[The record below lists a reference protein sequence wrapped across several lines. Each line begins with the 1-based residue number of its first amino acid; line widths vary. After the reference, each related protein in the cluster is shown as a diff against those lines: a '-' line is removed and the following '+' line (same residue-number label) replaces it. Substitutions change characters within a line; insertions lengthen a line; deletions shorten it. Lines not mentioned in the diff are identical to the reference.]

1 MHDRV
6 PTTYT
11 PKITVKPQDSLYQLS
26 YSEVHPSNNE
36 YNEVQVSSPDFKAF
50 NIYFYVDIPTI
61 DYYIDELNDTKLSR
75 FNRKFK
81 LNLLRDNIWRAF
93 TNGNQE
99 FWDTIRKDK
108 VCCSLNIRTSGSLR
122 YVGTIKYL
130 MESIFKEFG
139 SGNLK
144 ISVTVS
150 DLTYKWFR
158 TFLDKELLEAGI
170 VTFIRVKNVVFKS
183 KHGEG
188 NNCGGNGSPPYS
200 MENPFKEYF
209 RRLHAKF
216 THDTIEH
223 GPVSQLDSIVIVTNS
238 TGIKALLTIL
248 SDKPLTNFISE
259 QSINELYNYTV
270 SFSNLGQDYS
280 HSGSCESIVS
290 SIERNGTSTSSISRK
305 SSSLL
310 NFQNIALTS
319 NKDRSVRIRS
329 QSLTNR
335 RVTNTRI
342 LNRSF
347 SNGNNNNLAN
357 HSSGNS
363 MNTIPDDGTNNCGG
377 SSGSSYNSNGS
388 TTENLEVWYERHGAR
403 VDSDLYESC
412 SNEIHVNR
420 DQDDGYDYEYDDDDS
435 VTDSEYDRKSNDDGI
450 SFYVRSFL
458 SRTPSVSNIGNDDN
472 FEEVP
477 AAFSSTTQATM
488 NTVTNTDKKSRV
500 RSLSLMDPAL
510 KRPFVQITTTTPPAI
525 ITTTTINNHDDNHNN
540 IPIYLTVPKEQSSRS
555 YNNICI
561 HDGDFNDPL
570 SSRRARK
577 RKLSISRGNSLIP
590 PELYS
595 RISSPAV
602 SSNSSSTSLPYLNNT
617 PSIDIIMCDKDG
629 SSGGIRNSGMD
640 SNSYGDS
647 NGSGNS
653 SSGSPT
659 LKVSHSPLRFEKNL
673 TKEPQQYEHQGVN
686 YFADFLTRL
695 KSQQR
700 SGIQRPFGLCFN
712 NYNYEY
718 LKSITQRH
726 HNSRLSSTEDC
737 TTSSGSL
744 YEDDEIQDETF
755 AGEANTDNSSLNRDR
770 NRNGS
775 ITETITTTAG
785 GIDSCEHSLSGDG
798 SSDVSMTRHSEGNSS
813 SSSISSTVEDLGLSL
828 HLDLYGNKDAHV
840 PKSKTQL
847 LSEPG
852 NDDTDGDNCQTT
864 IGSPKVPFKKIPSL
878 NLYGDEDFSMPF
890 GAGETASTNQPGRS
904 AWVLGG
910 NVL

>member
-6 PTTYT
+6 PTTYI
-11 PKITVKPQDSLYQLS
+11 PKITIKPQDSLYQLS
-26 YSEVHPSNNE
+26 YSEVHPSNNK
-36 YNEVQVSSPDFKAF
+36 YNEDQVSLPDFKAF

-61 DYYIDELNDTKLSR
+61 DYYIDELKDTKLSR

-81 LNLLRDNIWRAF
+81 LNLLKESIWRAF

-99 FWDTIRKDK
+99 FWDTIRRGNK

-130 MESIFKEFG
+130 MESVYREFG

-144 ISVTVS
+144 ISLTVS

-158 TFLDKELLEAGI
+158 TFLDRSLIEAGI
-170 VTFIRVKNVVFKS
+170 VTFIRVKNVVFKA
-183 KHGEG
+183 KFGERG
-188 NNCGGNGSPPYS
+188 NHYKDGSPPYS
-200 MENPFKEYF
+200 VENPFKEYF

-216 THDTIEH
+216 THHTNESR
-223 GPVSQLDSIVIVTNS
+223 PATQLESIVIVTNS

-259 QSINELYNYTV
+259 ESINELYNYTV
-270 SFSNLGQDYS
+270 SFSNLGQDFS
-280 HSGSCESIVS
+280 RSGSCESVVS
-290 SIERNGTSTSSISRK
+290 SIEHNGTSTSSISRK

-347 SNGNNNNLAN
+347 SNGNNHIIGTNTTTTTT
-357 HSSGNS
+357 SSGH
-363 MNTIPDDGTNNCGG
+363 
-377 SSGSSYNSNGS
+377 NSNDS
-388 TTENLEVWYERHGAR
+388 TTENLEAWYERHGAIAER
-403 VDSDLYESC
+403 NLYESPID
-412 SNEIHVNR
+412 EIDIDMDGNR
-420 DQDDGYDYEYDDDDS
+420 DQDDEYEYDDDDES
-435 VTDSEYDRKSNDDGI
+435 VTDSEYGKGGSDDGI

-458 SRTPSVSNIGNDDN
+458 SRTPSMSNVANNDN
-472 FEEVP
+472 FEEIPV
-477 AAFSSTTQATM
+477 AFPSTTQTTTM
-488 NTVTNTDKKSRV
+488 NTIANTDKKARV

-510 KRPFVQITTTTPPAI
+510 KRPFVQTATSTPPTI
-525 ITTTTINNHDDNHNN
+525 ITTNHSDNNNN
-540 IPIYLTVPKEQSSRS
+540 NNNNSIPIYVTIPKEHSSKS

-570 SSRRARK
+570 SSRKTRK

-595 RISSPAV
+595 RISSPVV
-602 SSNSSSTSLPYLNNT
+602 SNNSSSTSLPHLNNT
-617 PSIDIIMCDKDG
+617 PSIDIIMCDSDDG
-629 SSGGIRNSGMD
+629 SPSIR
-640 SNSYGDS
+640 NSYGDG
-647 NGSGNS
+647 NGSD
-653 SSGSPT
+653 SGSTGDST
-659 LKVSHSPLRFEKNL
+659 LKVSSHSPLRFEKNL
-673 TKEPQQYEHQGVN
+673 TKEPLQQHEHQGVN

-695 KSQQR
+695 GGQQK

-712 NYNYEY
+712 NYDYEY
-718 LKSITQRH
+718 LKSSTQRH
-726 HNSRLSSTEDC
+726 RHSRVSDTQGLTASFGDLC
-737 TTSSGSL
+737 
-744 YEDDEIQDETF
+744 EDDEIRDETF
-755 AGEANTDNSSLNRDR
+755 TSEANTDNNSMNR
-770 NRNGS
+770 NRNRNRSRIES
-775 ITETITTTAG
+775 IAETNTTATTTG

-813 SSSISSTVEDLGLSL
+813 SSSVSSVVEDLGLSL
-828 HLDLYGNKDAHV
+828 HLDLYGNKDVHV

-847 LSEPG
+847 LSELG
-852 NDDTDGDNCQTT
+852 NDGTDGDNCQTT

-878 NLYGDEDFSMPF
+878 NLYGDDDFSAPF
-890 GAGETASTNQPGRS
+890 GAGEAASTRHPGRS